1 MGHATDAYC
10 DEEKELCGSYDV
22 NAYPAVR
29 LFKKN
34 GGKDVEVTR
43 YRGRRTKRAIRSF
56 VTKHEIPTVTHIEPE
71 NVGAFKATDDIVIMA
86 YLRPDQE
93 ALLEVF
99 RTVASKHHADYV
111 FGYVTDMPTA
121 DAEGL
126 AMPSIVCYKNTD
138 GDNKVM
144 NGHFSEADVGKFL
157 ETATRTVIGEFNERN
172 MDVYMAA
179 DKLAAYIFAA
189 TDNEA
194 NALRW
199 ELTPVAKKFDKYVTF
214 GVADAVEYAPMAE
227 SFGLSE
233 RKFPALAVHA
243 PMNDNVF
250 IYRQGKRIMASVVEA
265 MLTTILQAKAGS
277 GQVFGS
283 DAPEMEGEVTQ
294 DMRKGHDEL

>member
-1 MGHATDAYC
+1 MRTPTLFSIWGTLPMLVTAILMQDVTKAGFETLLKDNELLVVAFSARTFAPVQAFHEAFGEAAESVKTLCVIIDC

-172 MDVYMAA
+172 MDVYMA
-179 DKLAAYIFAA
+179 
-189 TDNEA
+189 
-194 NALRW
+194 
-199 ELTPVAKKFDKYVTF
+199 V
-214 GVADAVEYAPMAE
+214 
-227 SFGLSE
+227 SS
-233 RKFPALAVHA
+233 
-243 PMNDNVF
+243 
-250 IYRQGKRIMASVVEA
+250 
-265 MLTTILQAKAGS
+265 
-277 GQVFGS
+277 
-283 DAPEMEGEVTQ
+283 VTQ
-294 DMRKGHDEL
+294 YPHAHSV

>member
-1 MGHATDAYC
+1 MSQIAD
-10 DEEKELCGSYDV
+10 
-22 NAYPAVR
+22 
-29 LFKKN
+29 FKK
-34 GGKDVEVTR
+34 
-43 YRGRRTKRAIRSF
+43 
-56 VTKHEIPTVTHIEPE
+56 
-71 NVGAFKATDDIVIMA
+71 
-86 YLRPDQE
+86 Q
-93 ALLEVF
+93 
-99 RTVASKHHADYV
+99 
-111 FGYVTDMPTA
+111 
-121 DAEGL
+121 
-126 AMPSIVCYKNTD
+126 
-138 GDNKVM
+138 
-144 NGHFSEADVGKFL
+144 
-157 ETATRTVIGEFNERN
+157 
-172 MDVYMAA
+172 A